1 MPGPSAPGLASGRLR
16 RQLGWYSVRRAGREE
31 REKAVQMR
39 MQKRGWERRLA
50 VGALVMLTLVVGCNR
65 RSKGFV
71 PADQEPPL
79 PERVVVPGLDVPK
92 PPAPSRPS
100 TTTAMPDAPSAP
112 ADPAAEI
119 RGSIRLAD
127 GVEAGSGVLFVI
139 ARSGGAG
146 PPLAVRRLDPSKFPI
161 EFTIGPSDVM
171 IQGRPFAGP
180 ITLTARLDGDGNA
193 MTREP
198 TDLSGGVEGPIQP
211 GASNVEIVLKRGGS

>member
-1 MPGPSAPGLASGRLR
+1 
-16 RQLGWYSVRRAGREE
+16 
-31 REKAVQMR
+31 MR
-39 MQKRGWERRLA
+39 VQKRGWDRRLA
-50 VGALVMLTLVVGCNR
+50 VGALVVLTLVVGCNR
-65 RSKGFV
+65 RSKEFV

-100 TTTAMPDAPSAP
+100 MTTAMPDAPSAP
-112 ADPAAEI
+112 ADAAAAEI
-119 RGSIRLAD
+119 RGRIRLAE

-139 ARSGGAG
+139 ARSGGGG
-146 PPLAVRRLDPSKFPI
+146 PPLAVRRLDPGKFPM

-198 TDLSGGVEGPIQP
+198 NDLSGGVEGAVQP
-211 GASNVEIVLKRGGS
+211 GASNVEIVLKRGES